1 MTLERLKDWRVG
13 VAIGAASVFI
23 LHLTFPLLLFLF
35 FALIFALLGAAL
47 ALLQG
52 NYERRPGETFP
63 LPPKPN
69 IEGTLSKIKVYPPPA
84 VRPTLFTANV
94 DSHVQEVLD
103 LALKYHAIPTYKM
116 VGRDEE
122 PFFQSVA
129 PVVWATLSAL
139 MQRAG
144 EIDTMKVTQDMVETT
159 RGHFEHFR
167 GFHFRQIRTKFPQ
180 LHLYPY
186 LENPEHELNFLRQAC
201 EVLLCVSFPKEH
213 LQCTP
218 IRVLMREYLTCQ
230 LLQPT
235 IEMICDPD
243 YINQKLL
250 AYLSRREQ
258 AVKSAQH
265 KYYSRTYEDF
275 VKNIKK
281 IDDLMELHQMR
292 QFIITDIIQAKA
304 VQKMKSTRNKGLGG
318 GMFPIP
324 IPADKVR
331 SLMERDLSLYVN
343 QLQTAKTVCE
353 RQIRKLGGED
363 YDTENPQSSD
373 KMASDAALRGERS
386 RALLPFEVIVS
397 NAVARKLFHKFLSQ
411 CEFAHLLNFWEEVEQ
426 LVTAAPQDPHK
437 VVKEIL
443 EHYLAKGA
451 ECSVYAEE
459 SMVASIEKH
468 LQGEGEVSE
477 CVFLLQGIQG
487 KVYTDL
493 QEQFYHSFTCSHSY
507 RELLQQVSAGA
518 EWGSPELKE
527 LGKYSEGAQGE
538 ATPLAPTMDESHYKV
553 KLESLRIELEETDDA
568 LASMPE
574 NVVSISLTQRKK
586 ALSKDKEYLSEEIK
600 KLEHY
605 IDHTDEWFGTVG
617 KWDVQVHSVDV
628 SVENEKDPLFIIV
641 VHRPESSRRH
651 QMEDG
656 VEGDEGGGNKGERG
670 VKDERQECAVHK
682 IKEEVQEEISTSPAK
697 ERYFSQAMN
706 SQKRKRRE
714 SSVASSDGGSDS
726 FDVVEREETLSMQS
740 QAGWVVGRKLS
751 EFQQLHSKV
760 VEISSSLILPPLPK
774 WLNPF
779 QKPDAKS
786 KYWQKYRMSLESYL
800 RHILKDSRMQESE
813 EVFNFLSPA
822 SENLRQSSL
831 IHPERKKHTF
841 SLSVPLFSRD
851 DEDSSI
857 TDHLY
862 LLMSEIF
869 ELDDWSRVLRKQLMD
884 FVQLTYGKNLHRS
897 MQESLNWVVSEPML
911 IFYLEMFREAMW
923 PEGKPAPPS
932 PIRSDEQKAHT
943 KDNAKKK
950 FLKSSPQG
958 LQTIL
963 GQRNCQIGMLKI
975 FESLQDPRANKQLF
989 YALFELL
996 LYASVPELET
1006 VEIEEA
1012 VADWK
1017 GEV

>member
-1 MTLERLKDWRVG
+1 MSGAVERLKDWRVG
-13 VAIGAASVFI
+13 VAVGTVSVVI
-23 LHLTFPLLLFLF
+23 LHFTFPLLIFLA
-35 FALIFALLGAAL
+35 FALIFTLLGIAL

-52 NYERRPGETFP
+52 NYERRPKESFP
-63 LPPKPN
+63 SPPKPN

-84 VRPTLFTANV
+84 VRPTLFTTNV
-94 DSHVQEVLD
+94 DNHVQEVLE
-103 LALKYHAIPTYKM
+103 LTLKYHAVPTYK
-116 VGRDEE
+116 VVARDEE
-122 PFFQSVA
+122 AFFRSVT

-144 EIDTMKVTQDMVETT
+144 QIDMMKVTQDMVEVI

-167 GFHFRQIRTKFPQ
+167 GFHFREIQTKFPQ
-180 LHLYPY
+180 LELYPY
-186 LENPEHELNFLRQAC
+186 LESPEHEMNFLRQAI

-218 IRVLMREYLTCQ
+218 VRVLVREYLTCQ
-230 LLQPT
+230 LVQPT

-258 AVKSAQH
+258 AVKSAQR
-265 KYYSRTYEDF
+265 KYYARTYEDF

-304 VQKMKSTRNKGLGG
+304 VQRMKSTKAKGLGG
-318 GMFPIP
+318 GAFPIP

-331 SLMERDLSLYVN
+331 SLMERDLRLYVN

-363 YDTENPQSSD
+363 YDSDSPQGSEKMSD
-373 KMASDAALRGERS
+373 SVKGSGEKPLT
-386 RALLPFEVIVS
+386 LLPFEVIMT
-397 NAVARKLFHKFLSQ
+397 NRVARQLFHKFLME
-411 CEFAHLLNFWEEVEQ
+411 CGFAHLLQFWEEVRKLESSPSDS
-426 LVTAAPQDPHK
+426 LHK

-443 EHYLAKGA
+443 DHYLVLGA
-451 ECSVYAEE
+451 ECSVFAEE
-459 SMVASIEKH
+459 EVVEEIRIH
-468 LQGEGEVSE
+468 LEGEVSE
-477 CVFLLQGIQG
+477 CVPLLLEIQRE
-487 KVYTDL
+487 VYSEL

-507 RELLQQVSAGA
+507 RELLQQVAGGA
-518 EWGSPELKE
+518 EGGSPELRE
-527 LGKYSEGAQGE
+527 LWKFSEGVLGD
-538 ATPLAPTMDESHYKV
+538 ATPLDPTMDESHYKK
-553 KLESLRIELEETDDA
+553 KLQTLRMELEETDDA

-574 NVVSISLTQRKK
+574 NVGSSSLAQRKK
-586 ALSKDKEYLSEEIK
+586 ALNKDREYLNEEIK

-617 KWDVQVHSVDV
+617 KWDVQVHSVDLKG
-628 SVENEKDPLFIIV
+628 ENERDPLFIIV
-641 VHRPESSRRH
+641 IHRPELSRRQ
-651 QMEDG
+651 QMEERG
-656 VEGDEGGGNKGERG
+656 GEGDGESEGGGGEG
-670 VKDERQECAVHK
+670 GGGG
-682 IKEEVQEEISTSPAK
+682 
-697 ERYFSQAMN
+697 M
-706 SQKRKRRE
+706 RE
-714 SSVASSDGGSDS
+714 SWAGRIEGEDYRGTPTSTQGPDSPVVGSPQRRRRHSTASSEGKYDT
-726 FDVVEREETLSMQS
+726 FDVVEDDEVLSQQA

-751 EFQQLHSKV
+751 EFEQLHSKV
-760 VEISSSLILPPLPK
+760 AEICPSLMLPPLPK
-774 WLNPF
+774 WFNPF
-779 QKPDAKS
+779 QKPDANS
-786 KYWQKYRMSLESYL
+786 KYWQKYRMALEIYL
-800 RHILKDSRMQESE
+800 RKILKDLRLQESE

-841 SLSVPLFSRD
+841 SISVPLFSRD
-851 DEDSSI
+851 EEESSI
-857 TDHLY
+857 SDHLY

-897 MQESLNWVVSEPML
+897 MQETMNWVVSEPML
-911 IFYLEMFREAMW
+911 VFYLETFREAMW
-923 PEGKPAPPS
+923 PDGRPAPPS
-932 PIRSDEQKAHT
+932 PIRSDEQKAQT
-943 KDNAKKK
+943 KDEAKKK

-996 LYASVPELET
+996 LYAIVPELET